1 MNSLE
6 ILKDSEGKE
15 TLINNNIE
23 LPDKQTMGQNLE
35 NFEILKLLGKGV
47 FGKVYK
53 VQSKLNKKIYAM
65 RKIDLKEIKE
75 KDSSNGDN
83 NRFSLNEVMH
93 LQELS
98 YSHIIKYYQTF
109 KEEDNLYIIN
119 EYISNGDM
127 SELIKTRSKLNKPF
141 EEEELWNIFLQCIM
155 TLYYIHKKGI
165 IHRHIK
171 PSNIF
176 IDENMKI
183 KIGDFG
189 FLFLEPDKYND
200 QKIKYLKGPY
210 ISENSNVNTPN
221 AKEIE
226 LNKYDQKIDVYAL
239 GMSFFEM
246 AFFHKGELSENDKK
260 LNYSETLKNIIFLMM
275 EEDKDKRM
283 TSEQIYE
290 RIGIEY
296 SRIAKNS
303 SIDAMITC
311 LNTLNTLNQELKNKV
326 ESNKQFYQNKPI
338 VNVYLECIKFMQN
351 KDIDF
356 SQWEYNVNNF
366 RKQLGLENLKF
377 EGTKEIDPMI
387 LFEYIMKKL
396 FEETNTIKHIEPNYN
411 FGPHL
416 INSDEGLK
424 EIEENE
430 ARLKFDN
437 LFEKFDSPIINN
449 LKGLMR
455 QTNTCSTCNI
465 KTYKFSCYF
474 YVNFN
479 LEKILKKKTINVLD
493 LEDTFRLDNKFNEQL
508 FCSKCFKKTEHNCN
522 KEFYSFP
529 KLLVIYIQRGII
541 SMDKMEVN
549 IKKNLEVNNL
559 ENKTTKKFNLMG
571 LINKISKDND
581 EHYLSNFYIN
591 NNWFRSER
599 YKNMKPIEPP
609 YQTYEKLRVNG
620 GVNDEDT
627 VMLFYT
633 SE

>member
-6 ILKDSEGKE
+6 ILRDSEGKE

-127 SELIKTRSKLNKPF
+127 SELIKTRRKLNKPF

-155 TLYYIHKKGI
+155 TLYHIHKKGI

-210 ISENSNVNTPN
+210 ISENSNMNTPN
-221 AKEIE
+221 AQEIE
-226 LNKYDQKIDVYAL
+226 LNKHDQKIDVYAL

-377 EGTKEIDPMI
+377 EGTK
-387 LFEYIMKKL
+387 
-396 FEETNTIKHIEPNYN
+396 
-411 FGPHL
+411 
-416 INSDEGLK
+416 
-424 EIEENE
+424 
-430 ARLKFDN
+430 
-437 LFEKFDSPIINN
+437 
-449 LKGLMR
+449 
-455 QTNTCSTCNI
+455 
-465 KTYKFSCYF
+465 
-474 YVNFN
+474 
-479 LEKILKKKTINVLD
+479 
-493 LEDTFRLDNKFNEQL
+493 
-508 FCSKCFKKTEHNCN
+508 
-522 KEFYSFP
+522 
-529 KLLVIYIQRGII
+529 
-541 SMDKMEVN
+541 
-549 IKKNLEVNNL
+549 
-559 ENKTTKKFNLMG
+559 
-571 LINKISKDND
+571 
-581 EHYLSNFYIN
+581 
-591 NNWFRSER
+591 
-599 YKNMKPIEPP
+599 
-609 YQTYEKLRVNG
+609 
-620 GVNDEDT
+620 
-627 VMLFYT
+627 
-633 SE
+633 

>member
-1 MNSLE
+1 
-6 ILKDSEGKE
+6 
-15 TLINNNIE
+15 
-23 LPDKQTMGQNLE
+23 
-35 NFEILKLLGKGV
+35 
-47 FGKVYK
+47 
-53 VQSKLNKKIYAM
+53 
-65 RKIDLKEIKE
+65 
-75 KDSSNGDN
+75 
-83 NRFSLNEVMH
+83 MH

-127 SELIKTRSKLNKPF
+127 SELIKTRRKLNKPF

-155 TLYYIHKKGI
+155 TLYHIHKKGI

-210 ISENSNVNTPN
+210 ISENSNMNTPN
-221 AKEIE
+221 AQEIE
-226 LNKYDQKIDVYAL
+226 LNKHDQKIDVYAL

-290 RIGIEY
+290 KIGIEY

-311 LNTLNTLNQELKNKV
+311 LNALNTLNQELKNKV

-338 VNVYLECIKFMQN
+338 INVYLECIKFMQN

-479 LEKILKKKTINVLD
+479 LEKILKKK
-493 LEDTFRLDNKFNEQL
+493 K
-508 FCSKCFKKTEHNCN
+508 
-522 KEFYSFP
+522 Y
-529 KLLVIYIQRGII
+529 
-541 SMDKMEVN
+541 
-549 IKKNLEVNNL
+549 
-559 ENKTTKKFNLMG
+559 
-571 LINKISKDND
+571 
-581 EHYLSNFYIN
+581 
-591 NNWFRSER
+591 
-599 YKNMKPIEPP
+599 
-609 YQTYEKLRVNG
+609 
-620 GVNDEDT
+620 
-627 VMLFYT
+627 
-633 SE
+633 